1 MVLVR
6 LFFVFLNQI
15 RNLIQS
21 KHCFSRSSS
30 KCKFSYNGFNY
41 RLTCPSLIPDLLGL
55 KSGLFFGMNRMQ
67 ATMTLNRTPSLKNM
81 EILKLN
87 QYDTEDLV
95 YTFVI
100 SFYFSISATI
110 IYEQYVSMY
119 Q

>member
-1 MVLVR
+1 
-6 LFFVFLNQI
+6 
-15 RNLIQS
+15 
-21 KHCFSRSSS
+21 
-30 KCKFSYNGFNY
+30 
-41 RLTCPSLIPDLLGL
+41 
-55 KSGLFFGMNRMQ
+55 
-67 ATMTLNRTPSLKNM
+67 M

-110 IYEQYVSMY
+110 TYEQYVSMY